1 MYGGCR
7 RLESKSPLN
16 RCSVA
21 CPDMCHM
28 WLDEG
33 FRGFYVLALSQVF
46 LRRPVS
52 ISFLFTFLIGYWL
65 SQKMQL
71 KSPEHL
77 LTLLS
82 FVAGGAAGA
91 ATSWRDMEKRQFQT
105 DAVCDTSY
113 VWASNSKQQT
123 PCIVAAYVNGAC
135 GTNSAYYSVHL
146 VCIVCLQL
154 SSLQG
159 HEAY

>member
-1 MYGGCR
+1 
-7 RLESKSPLN
+7 
-16 RCSVA
+16 
-21 CPDMCHM
+21 MCIP
-28 WLDEG
+28 
-33 FRGFYVLALSQVF
+33 S
-46 LRRPVS
+46 
-52 ISFLFTFLIGYWL
+52 LFTFLIGYWR

-82 FVAGGAAGA
+82 FVVGGAAGA

-135 GTNSAYYSVHL
+135 GTNSEYYSVQQART
-146 VCIVCLQL
+146 VFSQV

-159 HEAY
+159 HEAC